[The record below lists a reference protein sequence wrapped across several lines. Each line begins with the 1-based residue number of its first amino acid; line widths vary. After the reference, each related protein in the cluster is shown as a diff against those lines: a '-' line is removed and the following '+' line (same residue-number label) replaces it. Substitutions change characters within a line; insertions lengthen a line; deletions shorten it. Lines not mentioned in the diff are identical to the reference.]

1 MAYNQTTS
9 HRVCMNC
16 VMDTTDRNIKFDING
31 LCDHCLTFENH
42 TKVNW
47 LRDKQA
53 QAALKKTVDKIK
65 KEGEGKEFD
74 CLIGISGGLDSSYLA
89 HVAKRH
95 LGLRPLVFHVDAG
108 WNSNTAVN
116 NIEKIVDGLE
126 LDLYTHVVDWEIM
139 KDLQLSFFKSGVPH
153 IDTPQDHAFFAVM
166 YHFAHKHNIKNILT
180 GANLSTECVRNPVE
194 WMYYQSDLTQI
205 KDIHNKFGT
214 KDIKLFPTTSILWH
228 KFYLPYFKGIKV
240 QRLLDLV
247 EYNKGAAAE
256 LLSSEYGW
264 TNYPQKHF
272 ESRFTEFFESYWL
285 PKRFGF
291 DVRKVQYS
299 SLILTD
305 QMKRDEALS
314 KLKMPPWSK
323 VTENQLLPFV
333 ANKLGI
339 SVAELNG
346 YLNLPKR
353 SYDDYRSQKLL
364 YQLGARFLHLIG
376 KEVGG
381 KR

>member
-1 MAYNQTTS
+1 
-9 HRVCMNC
+9 
-16 VMDTTDRNIKFDING
+16 MD
-31 LCDHCLTFENH
+31 
-42 TKVNW
+42 
-47 LRDKQA
+47 
-53 QAALKKTVDKIK
+53 
-65 KEGEGKEFD
+65 
-74 CLIGISGGLDSSYLA
+74 
-89 HVAKRH
+89 
-95 LGLRPLVFHVDAG
+95 
-108 WNSNTAVN
+108 
-116 NIEKIVDGLE
+116 
-126 LDLYTHVVDWEIM
+126 
-139 KDLQLSFFKSGVPH
+139 
-153 IDTPQDHAFFAVM
+153 
-166 YHFAHKHNIKNILT
+166 
-180 GANLSTECVRNPVE
+180 
-194 WMYYQSDLTQI
+194 
-205 KDIHNKFGT
+205 
-214 KDIKLFPTTSILWH
+214 
-228 KFYLPYFKGIKV
+228 
-240 QRLLDLV
+240 
-247 EYNKGAAAE
+247 YNKGAAAE

-305 QMKRDEALS
+305 QMRRDEALS
-314 KLKMPPWSK
+314 KLKMPPWAK
-323 VTENQLLPFV
+323 DTENELLPFV

-346 YLNLPKR
+346 YFNLPKR